1 LVTRLKKQGYETNE
15 QKRNADFYYV
25 LKVKVVNDMF
35 EKRELD
41 VSKVNSQNG
50 NDTFSPHSPKVIL
63 WKEQEE

>member
-1 LVTRLKKQGYETNE
+1 
-15 QKRNADFYYV
+15 
-25 LKVKVVNDMF
+25 VKVVNDMF